1 MASHYHDPGDRRFSR
16 ELQKAAGAEFDAFVR
31 FNDVVANREDGA
43 LSPKVRELI
52 SVAVA
57 LTTQCAYCIETHAT
71 AAFKR
76 GASEAELAETVY
88 VAAALRAG
96 GAVAHG
102 RMALKFFDQAAQS
115 ASPGPAGSEEAKSS
129 ATTR

>member
-1 MASHYHDPGDRRFSR
+1 MASHYHDPGDRMFARQLRRS
-16 ELQKAAGAEFDAFVR
+16 AGPEFDAFTK
-31 FNDVVANREDGA
+31 FNDVVATRADGA
-43 LSPKVRELI
+43 LSPKIRELI

-71 AAFKR
+71 AAFKQ
-76 GASEAELAETVY
+76 GATEAEMAETVY

-102 RMALKFFDQAAQS
+102 RMAMKFFDQAS
-115 ASPGPAGSEEAKSS
+115 AAAANAEA
-129 ATTR
+129 AR

>member
-1 MASHYHDPGDRRFSR
+1 LSSHYHDPGDRRFSR
-16 ELQKAAGAEFDAFVR
+16 ELQKAAGTEFEAFAR

-76 GASEAELAETVY
+76 GATQAELAETVY

-102 RMALKFFDQAAQS
+102 RMALKFFDQAAHS
-115 ASPGPAGSEEAKSS
+115 ASAGPTGPEQGNSS
-129 ATTR
+129 TTTR